1 MVKFLLRFFLLTL
14 VTLIIIIIFLSYF
27 GLETDKF
34 NDLIKIIALLIHAA
48 KIDENYSE
56 AEKKIIFNFAI
67 NFSKKPKEEVL
78 NIIKKSEEHE
88 ESSNQILEYTRSVKK
103 MDLKL
108 KILVIETLWKIILSD
123 NKSGQYESNL
133 VRRICGLLYLP
144 DKLSGEIKLNILKG
158 KKL

>member
-1 MVKFLLRFFLLTL
+1 MILNFSKKTK
-14 VTLIIIIIFLSYF
+14 SS
-27 GLETDKF
+27 TDDNKN
-34 NDLIKIIALLIHAA
+34 NDLIKIISLLIHAA

-56 AEKKIIFNFAI
+56 VEKKIIFNFVI

-108 KILVIETLWKIILSD
+108 KTLVIETLWKIILSD

-133 VRRICGLLYLP
+133 MRRICGLLYLP

>member
-1 MVKFLLRFFLLTL
+1 MILNFLKKTK
-14 VTLIIIIIFLSYF
+14 SS
-27 GLETDKF
+27 TDDNKN

-48 KIDENYSE
+48 KVDENYSE
-56 AEKKIIFNFAI
+56 VEKKIIFNFVI

-88 ESSNQILEYTRSVKK
+88 ENSNQILEYTRSVKK

-158 KKL
+158 KSHDVYRKG

>member
-1 MVKFLLRFFLLTL
+1 MILNFLKKTK
-14 VTLIIIIIFLSYF
+14 SS
-27 GLETDKF
+27 TDDNKN

-48 KIDENYSE
+48 KVDENYSE
-56 AEKKIIFNFAI
+56 VEKKIIFNFVI

-133 VRRICGLLYLP
+133 MRRICGLLYLP

>member
-1 MVKFLLRFFLLTL
+1 MILNFLKKTK
-14 VTLIIIIIFLSYF
+14 SS
-27 GLETDKF
+27 TDDNKN

-48 KIDENYSE
+48 KVDENYSE
-56 AEKKIIFNFAI
+56 VEKKIIFNFVI

-133 VRRICGLLYLP
+133 MRRICGLVYLP
-144 DKLSGEIKLNILKG
+144 DKLS
-158 KKL
+158 

>member
-1 MVKFLLRFFLLTL
+1 MILNFLKKTK
-14 VTLIIIIIFLSYF
+14 SS
-27 GLETDKF
+27 TDDNKN
-34 NDLIKIIALLIHAA
+34 NDLIIIIALLIHAA
-48 KIDENYSE
+48 KVDENYSE
-56 AEKKIIFNFAI
+56 VEKKIIFNFVI

-108 KILVIETLWKIILSD
+108 KTLVIETLWKIILSD

>member
-1 MVKFLLRFFLLTL
+1 MILNFLKKTK
-14 VTLIIIIIFLSYF
+14 SS
-27 GLETDKF
+27 TDDNKN

-56 AEKKIIFNFAI
+56 VEKKIIFNFVI

-88 ESSNQILEYTRSVKK
+88 KSSNQILEYTRSVKK

-108 KILVIETLWKIILSD
+108 KTLVIETLWKIILSD

-133 VRRICGLLYLP
+133 MRRICGLLYLP

>member
-1 MVKFLLRFFLLTL
+1 MILNFSKKTK
-14 VTLIIIIIFLSYF
+14 SS
-27 GLETDKF
+27 TDDNKN
-34 NDLIKIIALLIHAA
+34 NDLIKIISLLIHAA

-56 AEKKIIFNFAI
+56 VEKKIIFNFVI

-108 KILVIETLWKIILSD
+108 KTFVIETLWKIILSD

-133 VRRICGLLYLP
+133 MRRICGLLYLP